1 MKIDLY
7 EIIRQFASEENGTGQ
22 YPVCLRNPEKGTLAC
37 YNPKHFLG
45 DHPTEPPRSLRLW
58 RLIRKSL
65 TICPKTAPIM
75 HLCSTY
81 VLKSPQSSFC
91 SHIERFLALW
101 YAPFQFSVVL
111 KAHNNASLRI
121 IPSSYSYDR
130 YQNQTRLFKMSP
142 QLTSVDF
149 LGQDTHLS
157 LCSGSAASNGTCIHP
172 TFIIS
177 TL

>member
-1 MKIDLY
+1 
-7 EIIRQFASEENGTGQ
+7 
-22 YPVCLRNPEKGTLAC
+22 
-37 YNPKHFLG
+37 
-45 DHPTEPPRSLRLW
+45 
-58 RLIRKSL
+58 
-65 TICPKTAPIM
+65 M

-177 TL
+177 LYTWKARVANALFETESFNKYILSRIFSLVKKQKKLIFYASLVNNYCKSKHVPLTWSFSCWVF